1 MKSEAE
7 IHRNFDIRLATLIA
21 DFDPLLSITGYLWSN
36 VEGQRFEVSFWTRIW
51 WLWYQVDAKVKLDEV
66 EARFTELLSY
76 AEK

>member
-1 MKSEAE
+1 VKSEAE